1 MTRRKTGARSEN
13 IAAAALA
20 RAGYTI
26 LDRNWRCPAGELDL
40 VAQHRGE
47 IVFIEVRSRMDGT
60 DSALESIGAGKQK
73 RLARL
78 AYLYLASHGLD
89 DAAFRID
96 VVAVGLR
103 SGLVEII
110 ENAVGW

>member
-1 MTRRKTGARSEN
+1 MTKRSAGARSEAL
-13 IAAAALA
+13 AAAALV

-47 IVFIEVRSRMDGT
+47 IVFIEVRSRTDGIEA
-60 DSALESIGAGKQK
+60 ALESVTVSKGK
-73 RLARL
+73 RLERL
-78 AYLYLASHGLD
+78 AYAYLAAHGLNEV
-89 DAAFRID
+89 AFRID

-103 SGLVEII
+103 NQTVE
-110 ENAVGW
+110 